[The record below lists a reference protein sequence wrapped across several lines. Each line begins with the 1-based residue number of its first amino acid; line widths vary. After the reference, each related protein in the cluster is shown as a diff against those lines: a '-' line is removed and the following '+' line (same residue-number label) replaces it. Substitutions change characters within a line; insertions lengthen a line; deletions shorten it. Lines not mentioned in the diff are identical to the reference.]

1 MYPLGQYLC
10 IHAGQSNHYINTSV
24 TPSTPALFNLQTQ
37 YINYIAPPWSMRVL
51 LFPQATKVIKLI
63 LSKLNEMGLQG
74 KSTIPLAR
82 LELRIFDTPF

>member
-1 MYPLGQYLC
+1 
-10 IHAGQSNHYINTSV
+10 
-24 TPSTPALFNLQTQ
+24 
-37 YINYIAPPWSMRVL
+37 MRVL

-82 LELRIFDTPF
+82 LELRISDTQFSVLNVLSWFVPQSLVTII